1 MEIDPYLLPV
11 QNSPPNSQRPLH
23 KTRYYEPD
31 RKRKQVKKK
40 NVQNCLQAIG
50 TGKDFLNRP
59 LIAKSLRSTIN
70 KWTSRD

>member
-40 NVQNCLQAIG
+40 MYKIAF
-50 TGKDFLNRP
+50 KP
-59 LIAKSLRSTIN
+59 LAQEK
-70 KWTSRD
+70 TS